1 MFVEAARRVE
11 VIASRLNVNT
21 STVYNWL
28 SRMHC
33 NGLGA
38 RYDKAKPGRP
48 RKIDSKLY
56 NKSIAEAIDKQP
68 EGCGIKSNVW
78 TGRLIL
84 I

>member
-1 MFVEAARRVE
+1 ME

-21 STVYNWL
+21 NTVYNWL
-28 SRMHC
+28 SRMHR

-56 NKSIAEAIDKQP
+56 TSIAEAIDAQP